1 MTKIAAKERE
11 KQKIGMVRS
20 CYYRGA
26 IVVYY
31 LMGWMYEPRDWE
43 RRRTRGTLYVLSRSF
58 QYREPC
64 NYHLAAI
71 SLSVVYQSISRYQ
84 ESSRRLVL
92 NSWGGPS
99 ILFIEIKT
107 KKKKNQRAHSH
118 LLSAP
123 VVFLR
128 LLFHLFW
135 SKHDRWLINLSL
147 FKKRFI
153 HPIEIYRHLKSPNN
167 LW

>member
-107 KKKKNQRAHSH
+107 KKKKKTNVRIPTFCRRQLFFFAYCFTYFDKNMTGGSSICRS
-118 LLSAP
+118 LRSA
-123 VVFLR
+123 LYI
-128 LLFHLFW
+128 L
-135 SKHDRWLINLSL
+135 
-147 FKKRFI
+147 
-153 HPIEIYRHLKSPNN
+153 
-167 LW
+167 